1 MRRQVDRRQRLQ
13 PLDVARQRA
22 PHRQELRPV
31 GARQA
36 RLGELQRE
44 QRRAHVAGELQ
55 LLRGD
60 GEHLLD
66 LGELPLVAV
75 ARQLLVERLE
85 RELLALRLGEPRLEL
100 RRS

>member
-1 MRRQVDRRQRLQ
+1 M
-13 PLDVARQRA
+13 A
-22 PHRQELRPV
+22 
-31 GARQA
+31 QA

-44 QRRAHVAGELQ
+44 QRSAHVAGELQ
-55 LLRGD
+55 LLLRD

-85 RELLALRLGEPRLEL
+85 RELLALRLGEPGLEL
-100 RRS
+100 RRP